1 MKLQLFH
8 SVNGMQ
14 MSLHVAKSDQ
24 QQQRVAARQKLIILL
39 VGLPARG
46 KTYLANKIMCYM
58 NWCLPSPL
66 PVSASRLHAECQER
80 NLEFRF

>member
-1 MKLQLFH
+1 MAEDDYH
-8 SVNGMQ
+8 GRSVWLNVFVFEHLVRLQ

-58 NWCLPSPL
+58 NW
-66 PVSASRLHAECQER
+66 
-80 NLEFRF
+80 